1 MPSNYEKISSSD
13 LEEKLERAVSLLVGL
28 YTERAHF
35 ILELLQNA
43 EDARATRV
51 RFDLKPDRLEVWH
64 DGRLFDEDD
73 VRGVCGVGEGTKLND
88 LTQIGKFGIG
98 FKSVYAFT
106 VRPEI
111 HCGDEH
117 FAIEKYIHP
126 LGIAPVSIPP
136 PWTTL
141 FILPFDRTDVA
152 SDVACA
158 EIAQGLNKLDSG
170 AMLFLRHIREIE
182 WSSPGNSAR
191 RYIRQEVTQGPARRV
206 SLTVDIQG
214 LAFPT
219 GSWLVFDAPICI
231 DGSYDHLRVE
241 AAFKVVSEKDHE
253 DKIAPVSAATLSV
266 FFPTATRTGLGFTI
280 QGPYRTTPARSEV
293 PS

>member
-1 MPSNYEKISSSD
+1 MPSNYERISSQD

-43 EDARATRV
+43 EDARATHV
-51 RFDLKPDRLEVWH
+51 RFDLQADGLEVWH
-64 DGRLFDEDD
+64 DGRLFNEDD
-73 VRGVCGVGEGTKLND
+73 VRGVCGVGEGTKIND
-88 LTQIGKFGIG
+88 LTQIGNFGIG

-126 LGIAPVSIPP
+126 LGIDPASIPR

-141 FILPFDRTDVA
+141 FILPFNRTDVA
-152 SDVACA
+152 PDVACA

-182 WSSPGNSAR
+182 WSAPGVSAK
-191 RYIRQEVTQGPARRV
+191 RYIRHEVSQGPARRV

-214 LAFPT
+214 LAFPS
-219 GSWLVFDAPICI
+219 GSWLVFDAPICN
-231 DGSYDHLRVE
+231 DDSYDHLRVE
-241 AAFKVVSEKDHE
+241 AAFNVV
-253 DKIAPVSAATLSV
+253 
-266 FFPTATRTGLGFTI
+266 
-280 QGPYRTTPARSEV
+280 
-293 PS
+293 